1 MSQESST
8 AALRVLPRPGVQ
20 ESALEV
26 RRTVAR
32 VALAAAWGARHPLER
47 FTERPAEDTAE
58 RGWYRSADGWE
69 CPLYRLRALPGR
81 HATPVVL
88 LHGAVLER
96 RAFHLRERGSLASAL
111 LDAGFELWMPGHRG
125 DRQSQPP
132 EQPQHVDFD
141 AVVHHDLPAVA
152 ERIRALSGVPRALWV
167 GHGLGGQL
175 LWAFLASG
183 GADAVAAGV
192 ALGAPMLFAPPASRA
207 RMAGQIAR
215 LLPEHWTLP
224 LQTVA
229 RVLSPSGLDHRG
241 TSLARQL
248 NGPARRGVMVHAVGD
263 LRAGFVRQADT
274 WLRAGR
280 LVDRHDRRDYL
291 SALAGCTVPM
301 LAVGSEDD
309 PSCPPAAAR
318 APLVELASGAGRW
331 HNLGSGWG
339 HVDLVLGERAQH
351 ELHPVL
357 CDWLDAHHRRC
368 WSAADEPLAPAPLA
382 GLR

>member
-1 MSQESST
+1 MSQESTT
-8 AALRVLPRPGVQ
+8 AVLRLLPRSGSR

-47 FTERPAEDTAE
+47 FTERPAEDLAE

-96 RAFHLRERGSLASAL
+96 RAFHLREQGSLASAL
-111 LDAGFELWMPGHRG
+111 LEAGFELWMPGHRG

-132 EQPQHVDFD
+132 AQSGPVDFD
-141 AVVHHDLPAVA
+141 AVVQLDLPAAA
-152 ERIRALSGVPRALWV
+152 ERIRALTGCPRALWV
-167 GHGLGGQL
+167 GHELGGQL

-183 GADAVAAGV
+183 GADQVAAG
-192 ALGAPMLFAPPASRA
+192 ATLGAPMLFAPPASRA

-215 LLPEHWTLP
+215 LLPAHWSLP
-224 LQTVA
+224 LQAVA
-229 RVLSPSGLDHRG
+229 RALSPSGLDHHG
-241 TSLARQL
+241 AALARQL
-248 NGPARRGVMVHAVGD
+248 DGPARRGVMVHAVGD

-291 SALAGCTVPM
+291 SALSGCTVPM

-309 PSCPPAAAR
+309 PRCPPAAAR
-318 APLVELASGAGRW
+318 APLVELAPGAGRW

-339 HVDLVLGERAQH
+339 HVDLVLGERAQQ

-357 CDWLDAHHRRC
+357 CDWLRTNHRRC